1 MTKLAMLLAITLFS
15 ETMPWEAP
23 YVKDGKGASSCD
35 DVDGSGE
42 KAGTGKSRNLVEKI
56 LNQSLTKGKELQKR
70 KPRKDVPKRV
80 PKQKPRIEGPVFS
93 QSPIQMKKVK
103 LRGKHEK
110 PKNFVSEDEGD
121 DGFGGGG
128 KEDNLMRSCS
138 FYSILYFHFI
148 RKPDFMAELDALM
161 EPSGNVVVEKEN
173 TWLGESQV
181 SPKSKLTVD

>member
-1 MTKLAMLLAITLFS
+1 
-15 ETMPWEAP
+15 
-23 YVKDGKGASSCD
+23 
-35 DVDGSGE
+35 
-42 KAGTGKSRNLVEKI
+42 
-56 LNQSLTKGKELQKR
+56 
-70 KPRKDVPKRV
+70 
-80 PKQKPRIEGPVFS
+80 
-93 QSPIQMKKVK
+93 MKKVK